1 MQKLSDFIKEND
13 SKAKNKEIGLAE
25 HFNRLSKDL
34 EKAKENPVLKAVEN
48 LEENRKTILDN
59 LSKYDKKT
67 LQEKISKLKLNFS
80 SPIVQSALVN
90 KQIADSIT
98 DSTIIKDLVD
108 LQNSLNIGYKQYLKP
123 EYLATQ
129 KAIDSL
135 QQTINNPTIQSSILE
150 ASKLSSYES
159 QIRKISE
166 AIAKNQNLFESSKGL
181 AALSAQIAND
191 SLKYKMEEQSKLVVP
206 EILKRDYV
214 PIKMPENPMIK
225 QNEEIISLL
234 ENLQEQNNTLIQFEK
249 SDQEIQKSSIELTN
263 KIQTNNE
270 IMIQE
275 LKVQNETIEQQLNE
289 LKKHNQNLELQLSQK
304 EQEIENNKDSNS
316 FTRKIAIWGIAISI
330 VVGVAS
336 SIIPFYIS
344 NTEMEDN
351 NEDNKNLLDA
361 INNKTI
367 ENENMSLLLKEMQLQ
382 NKINKNIEDNQIKL
396 IKVTESQ
403 NEYLKKKDKKLKN
416 LLKVKI

>member
-1 MQKLSDFIKEND
+1 MQKLSDLIKENE
-13 SKAKNKEIGLAE
+13 SKPKNKEIGLAE
-25 HFNRLSKDL
+25 HFYRLSKDL

-48 LEENRKTILDN
+48 LEKNRENILDN
-59 LSKYDKKT
+59 ISKYDSQT
-67 LQEKISKLKLNFS
+67 LQEKINKLQLDFS
-80 SPIVQSALVN
+80 NPIVQSAIVN
-90 KQIADSIT
+90 TQIADSIAN
-98 DSTIIKDLVD
+98 STRIKDLVD
-108 LQNSLNIGYKQYLKP
+108 LQYSLKP

-129 KAIDSL
+129 KAIDSF
-135 QQTINNPTIQSSILE
+135 QQTINNPTIQNSILE
-150 ASKLSSYES
+150 AGKLSSYES
-159 QIRKISE
+159 EIDKITKS
-166 AIAKNQNLFESSKGL
+166 IANNQNLFESSKGL
-181 AALSAQIAND
+181 AALSAQIASD
-191 SLKYKMEEQSKLVVP
+191 SLKYKLEEQRKFTVP
-206 EILKRDYV
+206 EIVKRDYI
-214 PIKMPENPMIK
+214 PIEMPKNPMIK

-316 FTRKIAIWGIAISI
+316 FTRKIAIWGIGISI
-330 VVGVAS
+330 VVGIAS

-351 NEDNKNLLDA
+351 NKDNKNLLDS

-396 IKVTESQ
+396 IKVIESQ
-403 NEYLKKKDKKLKN
+403 NEYLKKKDKK
-416 LLKVKI
+416 

>member
-1 MQKLSDFIKEND
+1 MDIADLKKENA
-13 SKAKNKEIGLAE
+13 SKQKTEQIGLSE
-25 HFNRLSKDL
+25 HFYRLSKDL
-34 EKAKENPVLKAVEN
+34 EKAKENPTLKALDQLDKHRKILLSNISEN
-48 LEENRKTILDN
+48 YTD
-59 LSKYDKKT
+59 T
-67 LQEKISKLKLNFS
+67 LQEKVKKLYEEIN
-80 SPIVQSALVN
+80 SPIVQSALNHASFV
-90 KQIADSIT
+90 DSILE
-98 DSTIIKDLVD
+98 STKSHNLNK
-108 LQNSLNIGYKQYLKP
+108 LQESLNFDYKQYLKP
-123 EYLATQ
+123 ELSATQ
-129 KAIDSL
+129 KAIESF

-150 ASKLSSYES
+150 ASKISSYES
-159 QIRKISE
+159 QIGKFSE

-206 EILKRDYV
+206 EILKMDYV
-214 PIKMPENPMIK
+214 PIKIPKNPMIG

-234 ENLQEQNNTLIQFEK
+234 KNLQEQNNTLIQFEK

-316 FTRKIAIWGIAISI
+316 FTRKIAIWGIGISI
-330 VVGVAS
+330 VVGIAS

-351 NEDNKNLLDA
+351 NKDNKNLLDS

-367 ENENMSLLLKEMQLQ
+367 ENENMSLLLKEMQFQ

-396 IKVTESQ
+396 IMKATEFQ
-403 NEYLKKKDKKLKN
+403 NEYFKKKEKK
-416 LLKVKI
+416 

>member
-1 MQKLSDFIKEND
+1 MQKLSDLIKEND

-48 LEENRKTILDN
+48 LEQNRKTILDN
-59 LSKYDKKT
+59 LSKYDSQT
-67 LQEKISKLKLNFS
+67 LQEKMNKLKLDFS
-80 SPIVQSALVN
+80 NPLVQSAIVN
-90 KQIADSIT
+90 TQIADSIAN
-98 DSTIIKDLVD
+98 STRIKDLVD
-108 LQNSLNIGYKQYLKP
+108 LQYSLKP

-129 KAIDSL
+129 KAIESF

-159 QIRKISE
+159 EIDKITKS
-166 AIAKNQNLFESSKGL
+166 IANNQNLFESSKGL
-181 AALSAQIAND
+181 AALSAQIASD
-191 SLKYKMEEQSKLVVP
+191 SLKHKLEEQRKFSVP
-206 EILKRDYV
+206 EIVKRDYI
-214 PIKMPENPMIK
+214 PIEMPKNPMIK

-275 LKVQNETIEQQLNE
+275 LKVQN
-289 LKKHNQNLELQLSQK
+289 QNLETQLSQK
-304 EQEIENNKDSNS
+304 EVEIEQNKKDNS
-316 FTRKIAIWGIAISI
+316 FTRKVAIWGIGISI
-330 VVGVAS
+330 VVGIAS

-344 NTEMEDN
+344 YQEKLENDKDN
-351 NEDNKNLLDA
+351 EKLLEA
-361 INNKTI
+361 VNNKT
-367 ENENMSLLLKEMQLQ
+367 NENQNITMLLKEIQLQ
-382 NKINKNIEDNQIKL
+382 NEINKNIEENQIKL
-396 IKVTESQ
+396 LIKATEFQ
-403 NEYLKKKDKKLKN
+403 NEYFKKKDKK
-416 LLKVKI
+416 